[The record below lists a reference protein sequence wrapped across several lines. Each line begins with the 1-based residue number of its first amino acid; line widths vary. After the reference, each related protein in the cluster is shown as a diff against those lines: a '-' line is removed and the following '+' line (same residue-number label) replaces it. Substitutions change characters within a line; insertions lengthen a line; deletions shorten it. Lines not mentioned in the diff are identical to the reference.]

1 LCFTDLGISSKV
13 PLMRHPNFYII
24 AGPNGSGKT
33 TFADRF
39 LPIYTDCKN
48 FVNADNIAKGL
59 SPYSP
64 RSFALK
70 AGRLLLEQTRIYAAK
85 NADFAIET
93 TLSGKNY
100 ISFLK
105 ELRSKGYKI
114 HLFFLWIPSVDLSLA
129 RIKDRV
135 LRGGH
140 DVPEPDVRRRFNR
153 GISNFFK
160 LYEPLLD
167 WWTLFDNSTAKPH
180 LIAKRE
186 DGTLTIE
193 SQELYS
199 KIKKAAGV

>member
-1 LCFTDLGISSKV
+1 LYFTDLGISSKV
-13 PLMRHPNFYII
+13 ALMSHPNFYII

-70 AGRLLLEQTRIYAAK
+70 AGRLLLEQTKIYASR

-105 ELRSKGYKI
+105 ELRVKGYKI

-160 LYEPLLD
+160 LYAHSAQ
-167 WWTLFDNSTAKPH
+167 FV
-180 LIAKRE
+180 R
-186 DGTLTIE
+186 
-193 SQELYS
+193 
-199 KIKKAAGV
+199 

>member
-1 LCFTDLGISSKV
+1 MKS
-13 PLMRHPNFYII
+13 PNLYII

-39 LPIYTDCKN
+39 LPTYTNCKN
-48 FVNADNIAKGL
+48 FVNADYIAKGL

-64 RSFALK
+64 AVAGMK
-70 AGRLLLEQTRIYAAK
+70 AGRLVLEQTRTYASK
-85 NADFAIET
+85 NLDFAFET
-93 TLSGKNY
+93 TLSGKKY
-100 ISFLK
+100 ILFIKDLK
-105 ELRSKGYKI
+105 AKGYKT

-135 LRGGH
+135 SRGGH
-140 DVPEPDVRRRFNR
+140 DIPELDVRRRFSR

-167 WWTLFDNSTAKPH
+167 LWILFDNSTEKPH
-180 LIAKRE
+180 LIAKKE
-186 DGTLTIE
+186 DGILTVE

-199 KIKKAAGV
+199 KIKKSVGA